1 MKSKYE
7 NHCVSC
13 DEFRLSDKR
22 EGKFYCHWK
31 NEYHYAFD
39 ERCGRYFKM
48 NRTDSILE
56 NAYNYSV
63 EYSSNT
69 SGCYLTTMI
78 CNILGYD
85 DSCYYLNTLRKFR
98 EINKYNINYQQLFL
112 IYDIYGP
119 LIARNLQ
126 NDSNN
131 KKVAFNMICT
141 YINEACLKV
150 INNEDE
156 EAKKIYIEMTNYLAN
171 LYGISISYNE
181 LPNEFNIDDLGH
193 GRYLKLNMI

>member
-7 NHCVSC
+7 NCCVSC
-13 DEFRLSDKR
+13 GNLRLTDPYQ
-22 EGKFYCHWK
+22 GKFRCTWK
-31 NEYHYAFD
+31 SEDYYSTNEKCSSYYKSS
-39 ERCGRYFKM
+39 R
-48 NRTDSILE
+48 NDSILE
-56 NAYNYSV
+56 SAYNYSS
-63 EYSSNT
+63 EYAKDT

-85 DSCYYLNTLRKFR
+85 DNCYYLNTLRKFR
-98 EINKYNINYQQLFL
+98 ERNKYNISYQQLFL

-126 NDSNN
+126 TDPNN
-131 KKVAFNMICT
+131 RKIAFDMICT

-156 EAKKIYIEMTNYLAN
+156 KAKKIYIEMTNYLAN
-171 LYGISISYNE
+171 LYGISINYSE
-181 LPNEFNIDDLGH
+181 LPNEINIDDLGH
-193 GRYLKLNMI
+193 GRYLRLNMV